1 MDSMTFIQWA
11 LLIVTAGSFVIAAM
25 ALNHKFNQD
34 DAKDRKQAIAEY
46 EAHAAR
52 MKEMETNIAKLQKE
66 TEELRV
72 ERGKIVSEIYAEIK
86 GLKSKHDQD
95 IEVMHR
101 EIKELVAEI
110 KTKNESDHNE
120 LKSILK
126 VINDQLITVC
136 TQVQERTETSATIK
150 PRRK

>member
-11 LLIVTAGSFVIAAM
+11 GLIVTAGSFVIAAL

-34 DAKDRKQAIAEY
+34 DAEDRKQTIAEY
-46 EAHAAR
+46 EAHEAR
-52 MKEMETNIAKLQKE
+52 MKAMETNIARLQKE

-72 ERGKIVSEIYAEIK
+72 ERSKIVSDIYAEIK

-101 EIKELVAEI
+101 EIKDLVAEI
-110 KTKNESDHNE
+110 KSKNEADHNE

-136 TQVQERTETSATIK
+136 TQVAERKEQTSRA
-150 PRRK
+150 RK

>member
-1 MDSMTFIQWA
+1 MDSMTFFQWGG
-11 LLIVTAGSFVIAAM
+11 LIITAGSFVIAAL

-34 DAKDRKQAIAEY
+34 EASTRKKAFEDH

-52 MKEMETNIAKLQKE
+52 MKGMETNIARLQKE

-72 ERGKIVSEIYAEIK
+72 ERGRIVTEIYTEIK

-126 VINDQLITVC
+126 VINDQLIIVC
-136 TQVQERTETSATIK
+136 TQVKERTESPETAR